1 MRETEAQNGNFLQE
15 NAVKSAFSFAVLAF
29 ALLMGS
35 AVWGQTAEEY
45 QAWMKSNGAAVA
57 DLNKNLAAKNASA
70 AIMDANTIQE
80 NISKTMIY
88 WQIKKVPD
96 ALKFASG
103 AKEGFANVIVLV
115 NQGKF
120 DEAGAAAK
128 TAQTNCGGCHMAHRE
143 KAADGSFKIK

>member
-1 MRETEAQNGNFLQE
+1 MKVASGL
-15 NAVKSAFSFAVLAF
+15 VVLAF
-29 ALLMGS
+29 TLLMGA

-45 QAWMKSNGAAVA
+45 QEWMKSNATLTA

-70 AIMDANTIQE
+70 SVMDANQIQE

-88 WQIKKVPD
+88 WQRKNVPD
-96 ALKFASG
+96 ALKLATG

-120 DEAGAAAK
+120 DEAAAAAK
-128 TAQTNCGGCHMAHRE
+128 QTTQVNCGGCHMAHRE
-143 KAADGSFKIK
+143 KVADGSFKIK

>member
-1 MRETEAQNGNFLQE
+1 MKAALGI
-15 NAVKSAFSFAVLAF
+15 VVLAF

-45 QAWMKSNGAAVA
+45 QEWMKSNGAAVA
-57 DLNKNLAAKNASA
+57 DLSKNLAAKNASA

-80 NISKTMIY
+80 NISKSMIY

-96 ALKFASG
+96 ALKFAAG
-103 AKEGFANVIVLV
+103 VKEGFANVIVLV

-120 DEAGAAAK
+120 DEASVAAK
-128 TAQTNCGGCHMAHRE
+128 TAQANCGGCHMAHRE